1 MPYSDI
7 IDNRNVKLRDEINSI
22 LGSSERVKFAVGY
35 LYLSGFY
42 QIAEKLGELSEVKI
56 LTGDSL
62 NRETIEEL
70 AQSLA
75 SVDELEDVYN
85 SKKIQKKSE
94 KERVKTEVADA
105 IVKNLEA
112 LPHSI
117 ERESN
122 IKRLSELIRAG
133 RVQVKVYTKHPLH
146 AKAYIFKYK
155 KEGADAARA
164 EGISIVGSSNLTIS
178 GFHHN
183 TELNT
188 YVRGQNNYEEL
199 NKWFDEL
206 WAEAAPFEDVLAG
219 QLEESWALKTV
230 NPYDIYILTLYH
242 LVKNNLEKQA
252 ATIWN
257 WEKMPE
263 LYSFQKA
270 AIMQAYQILN
280 KYNGVFISDV
290 VGIGKTFIGAGL
302 LRHLK
307 KRALIISPPGLIE
320 MWKEFKE
327 RFEIDA
333 EVISRGMFYRGIYDS
348 DSVLK
353 QYESREVIL
362 IDESHHFRNTK
373 ARRYQELQ
381 PFLADK
387 QVILMTATPQNTS
400 VWNIYNQIKLFHQTE
415 ENIFPIDGENHLRNL
430 FKKAEEGSFHIK
442 ELLKHILI
450 RRTRNHIKKFYP
462 TDTEELKFPAR
473 KLETLSYDIN
483 KTYHHLYENIKTTL
497 RKLTF
502 SRYNLWDYVRDEKK
516 HTLPYSDLEKVITTL
531 KVFHKINLFKRL
543 ESSIYAFKMTINNLL
558 GIYQKF
564 YKIIEEKGIVP
575 AGEKAAD
582 AIYRHELD
590 DIWDEI
596 EEITR
601 DYKAEDFY
609 IDRLKK
615 DMLSDIYILEEIKKD
630 LEKIPKDDDMKY
642 DMLKD
647 AIDNIKKENS
657 AQKVLIFSEYADT
670 VKYLYERVKDAYPN
684 VDFATS
690 AAGTEIPHKAAYFSP
705 VANSYSGTK
714 RIDVMIT
721 TDVLSE
727 GYNLQD
733 CNIVIN
739 YDLHWNPVRL
749 IQRAGRIDRIG
760 SEAEVIY
767 IKNFLPVGKIEREIN
782 LKRTLKK
789 RIEEIHKYI
798 GEDNKILDESERLNE
813 DAMYCIYEKRD
824 MDEVEKDEDTG
835 FSFDEAEN
843 IIKQLKKE
851 KPEYMALIEKMQLG
865 LRSAKEGKKYKG
877 TYAFF
882 KAGDTA
888 KLFMLTP
895 RGETIDDFSEIIN
908 ELRCEKDCPEK
919 EVGEKQ
925 KGNYF
930 DDLNKLRKKFKETI
944 AGENLKLKPH
954 SEVLKTKKRLQQI
967 VDLFSTAE
975 VKGNAE
981 KLDKSL
987 NEFFPHHLIP
997 LLKRLNKGAYSD
1009 EQYLNELIDIY
1020 NKEKLSEVTGK
1031 SQLSQKGKQ
1040 VEFICGEI
1048 LV

>member
-56 LTGDSL
+56 LTGNSL
-62 NRETIEEL
+62 NRETVEEL

-75 SVDELEDVYN
+75 SVDELEDVYY
-85 SKKIQKKSE
+85 SKRIQKKSE
-94 KERVKTEVADA
+94 KEKVKTEVADA

-112 LPHSI
+112 LPHSV
-117 ERESN
+117 ERETN
-122 IKRLSELIRAG
+122 IKRLSELIRNG
-133 RVQVKVYTKHPLH
+133 KVQVKVYTKHPLH

-206 WAEAAPFEDVLAG
+206 WNEAVPFENALVEC
-219 QLEESWALKTV
+219 LEESWALKTV
-230 NPYDIYILTLYH
+230 NPHDIYILTLYH
-242 LVKNNLEKQA
+242 LVKNNLERQA
-252 ATIWN
+252 STIWR
-257 WEKMPE
+257 WEGLPP
-263 LYSFQKA
+263 LYLFQKA
-270 AIMQAYQILN
+270 AIMQAHQILN
-280 KYNGVFISDV
+280 KFNGVFISDV
-290 VGIGKTFIGAGL
+290 VGLGKTFVGAGL

-327 RFEIDA
+327 RFQIDA
-333 EVISRGMFYRGIYDS
+333 EIISRGMLYRGVYDS
-348 DSVLK
+348 ESILK
-353 QYESREVIL
+353 QYDGREVVL
-362 IDESHHFRNTK
+362 IDESHHFRSTK
-373 ARRYQELQ
+373 AKRYQELQ

-430 FKKAEEGSFHIK
+430 FRKAEEGSFHIK

-462 TDTEELKFPAR
+462 ADTGELSFPER

-483 KTYHHLYENIKTTL
+483 KTYHQLYENIKTTL
-497 RKLTF
+497 SKLTF
-502 SRYNLWDYVRDEKK
+502 SRYNLWDYVKDEKK
-516 HTLPYSDLEKVITTL
+516 HILPYSDLRKVITTL
-531 KVFHKINLFKRL
+531 RVFHKINLFKRL
-543 ESSIYAFKMTINNLL
+543 ESSIYAFRMTIKNLL
-558 GIYQKF
+558 DIYQKF
-564 YKIIEEKGIVP
+564 YKIIEEKNIVP
-575 AGEKAAD
+575 AGEKASD
-582 AIYRHELD
+582 AIYRHELE

-596 EEITR
+596 EEITK
-601 DYKAEDFY
+601 DYRAEDFY
-609 IDRLKK
+609 IDKLKK
-615 DMLSDIYILEEIKKD
+615 DMLSDLYALEEVKKD
-630 LEKIPKDDDMKY
+630 LKKIPENDDLKFDKLIDMIDSIKKKNPDEKI
-642 DMLKD
+642 
-647 AIDNIKKENS
+647 
-657 AQKVLIFSEYADT
+657 LIFSEYADT
-670 VKYLYERVKDAYPN
+670 VNYLYRRLKDKYPN
-684 VDFATS
+684 VDHATS
-690 AAGTEIPHKAAYFSP
+690 EAGDEIPKKAAYFAP
-705 VANSYSGTK
+705 LANNYDGAK
-714 RIDVMIT
+714 RIDLMIT

-733 CNIVIN
+733 CSIVIN

-767 IKNFLPVGKIEREIN
+767 IKNFLPVDKIEREIN

-789 RIEEIHKYI
+789 RIEEIHQYI
-798 GEDNKILDESERLNE
+798 GEDNKILDESERLNA

-824 MDEVEKDEDTG
+824 MDEVEKNEDTG
-835 FSFDEAEN
+835 FSFDEAESL
-843 IIKQLKKE
+843 IKQLE
-851 KPEYMALIEKMQLG
+851 RDNPEYMALIRKMQLG
-865 LRSAKEGKKYKG
+865 LRSAKDGKTHKG

-882 KAGDTA
+882 KSGDTA
-888 KLFMLTP
+888 KLFVLTQK
-895 RGETIDDFSEIIN
+895 GETIDDFSEVIN
-908 ELRCEKDCPEK
+908 EMRCEKDCPEK
-919 EVGEKQ
+919 DVSEKH
-925 KGNYF
+925 KERYF
-930 DDLNKLRKKFKETI
+930 DDLNELRKKFKETI
-944 AGENLKLKPH
+944 AGENIKLKPH
-954 SEVLKTKKRLQQI
+954 SEVSKTKKRLQQI
-967 VDLFSTAE
+967 VDLFSIEE
-975 VKGNAE
+975 VKENAE
-981 KLDKSL
+981 KLDKIL
-987 NEFFPHHLIP
+987 NEFFPQHLVP
-997 LLKRLNKGAYSD
+997 LLKRLNKGTYSD

-1020 NKEKLSEVTGK
+1020 NKEKLSEITGK
-1031 SQLSQKGKQ
+1031 SRLSQKEGPL
-1040 VEFICGEI
+1040 EFICGEI
-1048 LV
+1048 LA